1 MNIPRLQNSILISL
15 GISILVV
22 LAGCKKKSETP
33 PPPRQAQTSPTEK
46 RTVVTLTENAC
57 TYLTHEE
64 IQQVQGAAVKDEK
77 GSGSSDGQLR
87 VLQCYYAAEPSNR
100 SVSLMVTQNDP
111 KGTNARAAK
120 ESWESTFGRYDE
132 DNEKEKKG
140 DKEKAESLRGEK
152 AGRGEEE
159 EEGKV
164 PMKKIDGVGEE
175 AFWSGSRV
183 GGALYVLKNGAY
195 IRVSIGGPDS
205 EEEKIKKTK
214 VLAEKAIA
222 RLP

>member
-1 MNIPRLQNSILISL
+1 MQNSLFMSL
-15 GISILVV
+15 GIATAL
-22 LAGCKKKSETP
+22 LFAGCKKKSEVP
-33 PPPRQAQTSPTEK
+33 PPPRQADTQPET
-46 RTVVTLTENAC
+46 RTVTTLTENAC
-57 TYLTHEE
+57 RYLTNEE
-64 IQQVQGAAVKDEK
+64 IQQVQGASVKDSK
-77 GSGSSDGQLR
+77 GSGSADGHVQ

-111 KGTNARAAK
+111 KGTDARAAK
-120 ESWESTFGRYDE
+120 QTWETSFGRYDE
-132 DNEKEKKG
+132 KKKQEG
-140 DKEKAESLRGEK
+140 EEKEKAESLREQK
-152 AGRGEEE
+152 RGRGEEE

-164 PMKKIDGVGEE
+164 PMKKIEGVGEE

-195 IRVSIGGPDS
+195 IRVSIGGPDP

-214 VLAEKAIA
+214 VLAEKALA